1 MEILSPVGTVSPKK
15 ERVRERKRKRG
26 RMREGWK
33 HGYTNEVVPKGV
45 GRKGDGAL
53 VDFPFSY
60 SI

>member
-1 MEILSPVGTVSPKK
+1 M
-15 ERVRERKRKRG
+15 RERKRKRG